1 MPYSKLLPVL
11 IVSIVITF
19 SLRAL
24 PFIIFRGDRRMP
36 PFLEKLGKILP
47 PAIMAVLVV
56 YCLKQVV
63 TDFGTYGIPQLA
75 ATVVV
80 IVSYKWKCNTFL
92 SIGAGTA
99 CNMLLLHIL

>member
-1 MPYSKLLPVL
+1 MPYSKLIAV
-11 IVSIVITF
+11 IAVSIVITF

-24 PFIIFRGDRRMP
+24 PFVLFRGKRQMP
-36 PFLEKLGKILP
+36 PFLEKLGKTLP

-63 TDFGTYGIPQLA
+63 TDFGSYGIPQLA
-75 ATVVV
+75 ATAVVV
-80 IVSYKWKCNTFL
+80 ASYKWKHNTFL

-99 CNMLLLHIL
+99 CNMLLLHLL

>member
-1 MPYSKLLPVL
+1 MVAISVL
-11 IVSIVITF
+11 ITF

-24 PFIIFRGDRRMP
+24 PFVVFRGERRMP
-36 PFLEKLGKILP
+36 AFLEHLGKTLP

-63 TDFGTYGIPQLA
+63 TDFGTYGIPQIL

-80 IVSYKWKCNTFL
+80 VLSYKWKHNTFL

-99 CNMLLLHIL
+99 CNMLLLHLL

>member
-1 MPYSKLLPVL
+1 MYKKLIPVV
-11 IVSIVITF
+11 IVSILITF

-24 PFIIFRGDRRMP
+24 PFLIFRGDRQMP
-36 PFLEKLGKILP
+36 PFLERLGKTLP

-75 ATVVV
+75 ATAVVV
-80 IVSYKWKCNTFL
+80 ISYKWKHNTFL

-99 CNMLLLHIL
+99 CNMLLLHLL

>member
-1 MPYSKLLPVL
+1 MPYSKLLPV
-11 IVSIVITF
+11 IVVSIIITF

-24 PFIIFRGDRRMP
+24 PFIAFRGGRKMP
-36 PFLEKLGKILP
+36 PFLETLGKTLP

-80 IVSYKWKCNTFL
+80 VASYKWKHNTFL

-99 CNMLLLHIL
+99 CNMLLLHLL

>member
-1 MPYSKLLPVL
+1 MYNKLIPVV
-11 IVSIVITF
+11 IVSILITF

-24 PFIIFRGDRRMP
+24 PFLIFRGDRQMP
-36 PFLEKLGKILP
+36 PFLERLGKTLP

-75 ATVVV
+75 ATAVVV
-80 IVSYKWKCNTFL
+80 ISYKWKHNTFL

-99 CNMLLLHIL
+99 CNMLLLHLL